1 MSNNNVADHEN
12 SQSGINAGSNPA
24 ADVDIEALNTQITDL
39 NQRLEQAQA
48 KVAEN
53 WDALL
58 RARAEAENIRRR
70 TERDLE
76 NAHKY
81 ALERF
86 AQELLPI
93 IDSLHMGFRAAQS
106 SEIAID
112 KLREGTELTLK
123 MFETALAKFQVVAIN
138 PVGQPFNPEQHQAVT
153 MVETSDAAPNT
164 VVTVLQKGYTLN
176 ERLIR
181 PAMVI
186 VAKSADEV
194 AK

>member
-1 MSNNNVADHEN
+1 MSNNDVADHDNAQNVTDAGTNTHAETDVEVL
-12 SQSGINAGSNPA
+12 QAQIN
-24 ADVDIEALNTQITDL
+24 DL
-39 NQRLEQAQA
+39 NQSLAQAQA
-48 KVAEN
+48 KAAEN
-53 WDALL
+53 WDTLL
-58 RARAEAENIRRR
+58 RTRAEAENIRRR
-70 TERDLE
+70 TARDLE

-106 SEIAID
+106 ADVAID

-123 MFETALAKFQVVAIN
+123 MFETALAKFQVVALD

-153 MVETSDAAPNT
+153 LIESKDVAPNT

-186 VAKSADEV
+186 VAKAAE
-194 AK
+194 

>member
-1 MSNNNVADHEN
+1 MSNNDVADHD
-12 SQSGINAGSNPA
+12 NAQNVTDMDTNAHSET
-24 ADVDIEALNTQITDL
+24 DIEALQAQINDL
-39 NQRLEQAQA
+39 NQSLEQAQA
-48 KVAEN
+48 KAAEN

-58 RARAEAENIRRR
+58 RTRAEAENIRRR
-70 TERDLE
+70 TARDLE

-86 AQELLPI
+86 TQELLPI
-93 IDSLHMGFRAAQS
+93 IDSLHMGLRAAQS
-106 SEIAID
+106 ADGAID

-123 MFETALAKFQVVAIN
+123 MFETALAKFQVVAID

-153 MVETSDAAPNT
+153 LIESKDAAPNT

-186 VAKSADEV
+186 VAKV
-194 AK
+194 AE

>member
-1 MSNNNVADHEN
+1 MSNNDVADHEN
-12 SQSGINAGSNPA
+12 SQSGINAGSNPS
-24 ADVDIEALNTQITDL
+24 ADVDIEALNLQNTDL
-39 NQRLEQAQA
+39 SQRLEQAQA
-48 KVAEN
+48 KAAEN

-58 RARAEAENIRRR
+58 RTRAETENIRRR
-70 TERDLE
+70 IERDLE

-86 AQELLPI
+86 AQELLPV
-93 IDSLHMGFRAAQS
+93 IDSLHMGVQAAQS
-106 SEIAID
+106 PDVAVD

-186 VAKSADEV
+186 VAKSAD
-194 AK
+194 

>member
-1 MSNNNVADHEN
+1 MSNNDVAD
-12 SQSGINAGSNPA
+12 QSVPDSEVTPTS
-24 ADVDIEALNTQITDL
+24 DVDALVAQL
-39 NQRLEQAQA
+39 NELSQQLEQAQA
-48 KVAEN
+48 KATEN

-93 IDSLHMGFRAAQS
+93 IDSLQMGIQAAQS
-106 SEIAID
+106 GDAAID

-123 MFETALAKFQVVAIN
+123 MFETALAKFQLVAID
-138 PVGQPFNPEQHQAVT
+138 PSGQPFNPEQHQAVT
-153 MVETSDAAPNT
+153 MIESKDAAPNT

-176 ERLIR
+176 DRLIR

-186 VAKSADEV
+186 VAKSAE
-194 AK
+194 

>member
-1 MSNNNVADHEN
+1 MSNNDVANHEN
-12 SQSGINAGSNPA
+12 SQSGINVGSNPS
-24 ADVDIEALNTQITDL
+24 ADVDIEALNLQNTDL
-39 NQRLEQAQA
+39 SQRLEQAQA
-48 KVAEN
+48 KAAEN

-58 RARAEAENIRRR
+58 RTRAESENIRRR
-70 TERDLE
+70 IERDLE

-86 AQELLPI
+86 AQELLPV
-93 IDSLHMGFRAAQS
+93 IDSLHMGVQAAQS
-106 SEIAID
+106 PDVAVD

-123 MFETALAKFQVVAIN
+123 MFEAALAKFQVVAIN

-186 VAKSADEV
+186 VAKSAD
-194 AK
+194 